1 MLVEIKG
8 FSVRVQFQGGMK
20 THIKWPGI
28 LKFSQ
33 CLRRGLGIK
42 TRNLF
47 VFSQCATLAK
57 QQMATAACFHSLIMA
72 SFSMTAQHKTL
83 TDGSGAL

>member
-1 MLVEIKG
+1 
-8 FSVRVQFQGGMK
+8 MK